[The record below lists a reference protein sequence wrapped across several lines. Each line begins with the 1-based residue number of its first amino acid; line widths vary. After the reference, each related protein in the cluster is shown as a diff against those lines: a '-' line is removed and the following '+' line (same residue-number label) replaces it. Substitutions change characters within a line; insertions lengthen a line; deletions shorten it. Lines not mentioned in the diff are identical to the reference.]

1 MKKMFSLMKEL
12 GLKPRNE
19 LLFYLACVMV
29 FVGLGMAMFLFRG
42 ASFLLLFPVLGLVG
56 FTFYFV
62 TRYGAMKKKRL
73 EELGREFVNVFTFF
87 GIFIT
92 DGFTVYNA
100 LEAVTEY
107 CSEEF
112 AKRLRILLQGI
123 DEDKSVSPYVRFA
136 EGFEDISVKEVM
148 LSVYQMVDEGEG
160 GVYIRQFQKLFGR
173 LSDTRHAL
181 DSAKRLSRLDT
192 LSFLPLAGSGIA
204 MLALTLSIMDIMG
217 GMMDVL

>member
-1 MKKMFSLMKEL
+1 MKNVFALMKEL
-12 GLKPRNE
+12 GLDPKKE
-19 LLFYLACVMV
+19 MLFFGLCSLA
-29 FVGLGMAMFLFRG
+29 FVGLGVLLFLFRG
-42 ASFLLLFPVLGLVG
+42 FGFLLLFPVLAYGV
-56 FTFYFV
+56 FTFYFF
-62 TRYGAMKKKRL
+62 TRYGSVKRKRI
-73 EELGREFVNVFTFF
+73 EDLGREFVNVFTFF

-100 LEAVTEY
+100 LEAVEPY

-112 AKRLRILLQGI
+112 ARRLRALLAGI
-123 DEDKSVSPYVRFA
+123 DEDKSVTPFVEFA
-136 EGFEDISVKEVM
+136 KGFEDISVKEVM

-173 LSDTRHAL
+173 LSDTRHAM

-204 MLALTLSIMDIMG
+204 MLALTLSIMEIMG
-217 GMMDVL
+217 GLMDVL